1 MNIWELL
8 TSDKTQGFI
17 KEAFVRKMDALQV
30 STRLNKDGY
39 SNEDRAAIMDY
50 MALVPKFR
58 EKFCSGKNA
67 NKKTAL
73 LKTIY
78 LRFLSFGL

>member
-8 TSDKTQGFI
+8 TSDKTLDFI
-17 KEAFVRKMDALQV
+17 KEALVRKMDALQV

-39 SNEDRAAIMDY
+39 SNEERAVIMDY

-58 EKFCSGKNA
+58 EKFFAESERKENSYSA
-67 NKKTAL
+67 T
-73 LKTIY
+73 
-78 LRFLSFGL
+78 S